1 MARLTKTKLLAL
13 ISQEIQNSL
22 GFYSSDLATQRK
34 NALKYYLG
42 EPLGNEVEGRSSVVS
57 QDLLEV
63 IESILPSLMR
73 MFTQSDKVVNFE
85 PTHPEDVPYAE
96 QITDYCN
103 FIFNHDNDGFGIL
116 QSMFKT
122 ALLQKNG
129 FCKVYWKT
137 SKEQKKE
144 RYKNLD
150 ETQYQALLID
160 DEVEVIDVKENVDE
174 QAEALIEPGMEGFAE
189 QVITSYDVEVRRVK
203 EYGRVAIDPVP
214 PEEVLVSPRAKTL
227 QDCDFIAHRVTK
239 TVSELINMGFD
250 KKEVE
255 SLPSAEMEVFN
266 TEAMIRRN
274 YDDST
279 AELNVSNIDPSMRVV
294 MITECYMRADI
305 DGDGIAELRKI
316 VVGGSGNNSY
326 VILENEEITVLPF
339 AMCVAIPMPFRF
351 FGLSMYDLL
360 ADVQLMS
367 TSIMRQTLDNMY
379 MQNSARTVVVDGQA
393 NLDDLLTTRPGSIVR
408 VKSPNAVTPLATP
421 NFLNEGLSMLKKIDE
436 VKEKRSGVPNQL
448 MGLNPDTI
456 NKSHTTAQS
465 VNQMMQSS
473 TQRIELIARSFA
485 EGVKE
490 IFKNVLSVVCEYQD
504 RERII
509 RLRGKFVS
517 IDPREWVNRYDCTV
531 QVGLGTGNQ
540 DQRLE
545 VLGKVLGVQEKLLQA
560 GDMGLVTPQNIFNT
574 LESYLQ
580 NSGYKD
586 ASQFFVNPATVP
598 PKPPK
603 EPQVDP
609 AIQLAQQDLQMRQ
622 QKAQADIELKAQKQK
637 ADEMFKA
644 GKLDLDQQKLATD
657 IINKEKGNQMEKE
670 KLASKII
677 DSAMISESYR

>member
-13 ISQEIQNSL
+13 ISQEITNSL

-174 QAEALIEPGMEGFAE
+174 QAEALVEPGMEGFAE
-189 QVITSYDVEVRRVK
+189 QVITSYDVEVRRIK

-214 PEEVLVSPRAKTL
+214 PEEILVSPRAKTL

-326 VILENEEITVLPF
+326 VILENEEISVLPF

-465 VNQMMQSS
+465 VNQMMNSS

-586 ASQFFVNPATVP
+586 ASQFFVNPATTP

-603 EPQVDP
+603 QPQVDP
-609 AIQLAQQDLQMRQ
+609 AVQLAAQDLEMRK
-622 QKAQADIELKAQKQK
+622 QKAQADIQLKSQKQK
-637 ADEMFKA
+637 ADEIFKA

-657 IINKEKGNQMEKE
+657 IIKQEKGNQMEKE

>member
-57 QDLLEV
+57 QDILEV
-63 IESILPSLMR
+63 VESILPSLMR

-174 QAEALIEPGMEGFAE
+174 QAEVLTEPGMEGMAE
-189 QVITSYDVEVRRVK
+189 QVITSYDVEVRRIK

-214 PEEVLVSPRAKTL
+214 PEEILVSPRAKTL
-227 QDCDFIAHRVTK
+227 QDCDFIAHRVSK

-250 KKEVE
+250 KKDVE

-279 AELNVSNIDPSMRVV
+279 TELNVSNIDPSMRVV

-326 VILENEEITVLPF
+326 VILENEEISVLPF

-408 VKSPNAVTPLATP
+408 VKSPNAVTPLQTP

-465 VNQMMQSS
+465 VNQMMNSS

-540 DQRLE
+540 DQRLD
-545 VLGKVLGVQEKLLQA
+545 VLAKVLGVQEKLLQA
-560 GDMGLVTPQNIFNT
+560 GDMGLVTPQNIYNT
-574 LESYLQ
+574 LENYLQ

-586 ASQFFVNPATVP
+586 ASQFFVNPATTP
-598 PKPPK
+598 PQPPK

-609 AIQLAQQDLQMRQ
+609 AVQLAAQDLEMRK
-622 QKAQADIELKAQKQK
+622 QKAQADIQLKAQKQK

-657 IINKEKGNQMEKE
+657 IIKQEKGNQMEKE